1 MSSNKRKLQILGG
14 FTVLLLA
21 ALAVG
26 CSGFFVN
33 PTLTS
38 IAVSPTSPQV
48 QVGKTLVLEAF
59 GTYDDGSR
67 KRITNGV
74 NWSSD
79 TIGVAT
85 IDTASGTLTGVAPGQ
100 STVTASAQALS
111 GTATATVL
119 LTNVTA
125 ITVDPTSGS
134 VTRGGDGQIF
144 TFTATSGGSLIP
156 LTTDLGGVLT
166 ITPTSSDVFC
176 DVSGNDELCS
186 ADTNAVVGTY
196 TVTMTYPGSSAF
208 ARATLNVQ

>member
-1 MSSNKRKLQILGG
+1 MPSSKRKLQILGAFG
-14 FTVLLLA
+14 AFFLC

-26 CSGFFVN
+26 CQGFFVN
-33 PTLTS
+33 PVLTS
-38 IAVSPTSPQV
+38 IAISPTSPQV
-48 QVGKTLVLEAF
+48 EVGKTQVLQAF

-67 KRITNGV
+67 KLITSGV

-79 TIGVAT
+79 TVGVAT
-85 IDTASGTLTGVAPGQ
+85 INTANGTLTGVSPGQ
-100 STVTASAQALS
+100 SNITASAQALS

-156 LTTDLGGVLT
+156 LTTDIGGVLT
-166 ITPTSSDVFC
+166 IAPTSSDVFC
-176 DVSGNDELCS
+176 EVSGNDEVCS
-186 ADTNAVVGTY
+186 ADTNAVVGSY
-196 TVTMTYPGSSAF
+196 TITMTYPGSPAF